1 MTDSGSG
8 WRWVVLI
15 ACFVSAICISIFY
28 YAFGTFVLY
37 WIDEFSAT
45 TASVAAV
52 SSSGAAIAS
61 IASPVGCFC
70 VEKLGYRW
78 THVIGGILMMTAFT
92 TSSFAQTLSQLFF
105 TYSILGGLGCCFCIT
120 SYINAVVDHFRD
132 QKALGFGLI
141 TSAFGIASFVFPLY
155 FEALIGQYSW
165 RGVML
170 ITSGFFGNMIVGG
183 LLLYP
188 VDAYPSL
195 PSFSCRK
202 QKQID
207 TITTPSSLILED
219 NNTYKD
225 GQQTSITSILLANE
239 SRSTIPIDAMSHK
252 HTNGIFNADQSQAI
266 QDNKKNCCDLTN
278 VDEKLS
284 YYHVTKILIC
294 SWSFYLM
301 VIHNTLLYV
310 GIFVVLS
317 LTTARASYD
326 LNLTEEQAAQ
336 IVSTFGISAIFR
348 ILYGL
353 LSRWKVVKTYNVYF
367 SCFSFAGVLTLL
379 SVFAKS
385 FPMQIVYGLCWGA
398 MLAGLTHY
406 PVVVYEIFGSDFFN
420 IAYGYLEV
428 MHGIGAV
435 TGPIIGGIL
444 FDVTG
449 SSVWTFIFAGSSLL
463 VGSFILP
470 IGLWLTGQIKLL
482 NF

>member
-1 MTDSGSG
+1 MTDSGSR

-52 SSSGAAIAS
+52 SSAGPAIAS
-61 IASPVGCFC
+61 IASPFGCFC

-78 THVIGGILMMTAFT
+78 THVIGGIMMMTAFA

-105 TYSILGGLGCCFCIT
+105 TYSILGGLGFCFCLT
-120 SYINAVVDHFRD
+120 SYINAVIEHFLD
-132 QKALGFGLI
+132 EKALAFGLI
-141 TSAFGIASFVFPLY
+141 SSAFGIASFVFPLY
-155 FEALIGQYSW
+155 FEALIEPYSW

-170 ITSGFFGNMIVGG
+170 ITSGFFGNMIVSG
-183 LLLYP
+183 LLFYP
-188 VDAYPSL
+188 VDASPPL

-207 TITTPSSLILED
+207 TRTSPSSLILEGS
-219 NNTYKD
+219 NIYKD
-225 GQQTSITSILLANE
+225 GLQTSITSILLANE
-239 SRSTIPIDAMSHK
+239 SRSTSIDATRRK
-252 HTNGIFNADQSQAI
+252 HTDDILNNDQSQAI
-266 QDNKKNCCDLTN
+266 KNNKNDCSDLTH
-278 VDEKLS
+278 VDKKLS
-284 YYHVTKILIC
+284 YFQVTKILAS
-294 SWSFYLM
+294 SWSFYLV
-301 VIHNTLLYV
+301 VIHNTVLYM
-310 GIFVVLS
+310 GIFIVLS

-336 IVSTFGISAIFR
+336 IVSTFGINAIFR

-367 SCFSFAGVLTLL
+367 SCFSLAGVLTLL

-385 FPMQIVYGLCWGA
+385 FTMQIVYGLCWGA

-406 PVVVYEIFGSDFFN
+406 PVVVYEIFGSEFFN
-420 IAYGYLEV
+420 IAFGYLEV
-428 MHGIGAV
+428 MHGIGV
-435 TGPIIGGIL
+435 ITGTIIGGIL

-449 SSVWTFIFAGSSLL
+449 SSVSTFIFAGLSLL
-463 VGSFILP
+463 VGSFIMP

-482 NF
+482 DF